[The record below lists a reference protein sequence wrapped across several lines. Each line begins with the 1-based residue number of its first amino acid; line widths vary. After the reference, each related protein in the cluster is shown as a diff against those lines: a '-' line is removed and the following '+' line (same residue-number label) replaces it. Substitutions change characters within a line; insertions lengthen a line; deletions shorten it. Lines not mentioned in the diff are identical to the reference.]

1 MSLRWKDVCDDSDL
15 GPYLTGP
22 FRVVG
27 SYVCDRCD
35 KMRCTL
41 IVEHS
46 GDGEYDDTEADLLQS
61 EVTVP
66 CPFADPPVT
75 FRNVAPSDGG
85 WQMNDACDLA
95 YRTCPTCHVPLR
107 FDPLIDYAY
116 KSYCPEC
123 GHTEFDTVKPVL
135 MEDVKNARISTQDE

>member
-27 SYVCDRCD
+27 QYVCDRCD
-35 KMRCTL
+35 RMRCTL
-41 IVEHS
+41 IVERS
-46 GDGEYDDTEADLLQS
+46 SDGEYDNAEADLLQS

-75 FRNVAPSDGG
+75 FRNVAPSNGG
-85 WQMNDACDLA
+85 WQMNDPCDLA
-95 YRTCPTCHVPLR
+95 YRTCPRCHFPLKLVSSKDGEYR
-107 FDPLIDYAY
+107 SACLM
-116 KSYCPEC
+116 C
-123 GHTEFDTVKPVL
+123 GHIEIDREKPVT
-135 MEDVKNARISTQDE
+135 MGDI